1 MIDTNFIIN
10 ILLATFLAIIT
21 GLERELSGHKGSIKA
36 NILIT
41 LGACIFVSYEKL
53 MGITDDD
60 RIAANIVTGVG
71 FLCSGY
77 IFKNG
82 MNVKGLGTAATLWC
96 SAGIGV
102 LCAGGYRFEALLIT
116 IFLFVA
122 NVLLSFISPRIRPL
136 KIFDDNKTDV
146 DYVFNI
152 VCVRTSIEQIKEN
165 ILKEIGK
172 HEDISVNTIKVN
184 NITEDKVRIN
194 IEIEQKD
201 EDIKVLEKII
211 SSMDNISG
219 ILSKGWTKT
228 DEN

>member
-1 MIDTNFIIN
+1 MNYSTLMIN
-10 ILLATFLAIIT
+10 ILIATILGFIT

-60 RIAANIVTGVG
+60 RMAANIVTGVG

-82 MNVKGLGTAATLWC
+82 MNVKGLGTAATLWGT
-96 SAGIGV
+96 AGIGV
-102 LCAGGYRFEALLIT
+102 LCAGGYRIEALCIT
-116 IFLFVA
+116 LFLFVI
-122 NVLLSFISPRIRPL
+122 NIILSFISGKIQPL
-136 KIFDDNKTDV
+136 KIFDDSKTDV
-146 DYVFNI
+146 NYAFNF
-152 VCVRTSIEQIKEN
+152 VCIKSSIEEIKKNVIE
-165 ILKEIGK
+165 EIEK
-172 HEDISVNTIKVN
+172 HEDISINTIKVN

-194 IEIEQKD
+194 IEIVQKN
-201 EDIKVLEKII
+201 ENIKILETII
-211 SSMDNISG
+211 LSLKNVPG
-219 ILSKGWTKT
+219 ILSKGWTRT